1 MTARTPSSL
10 GPSDGR
16 RRGAQPDDKKPG
28 REPGT
33 GTATNPDK
41 SRPARLGFAASP
53 LRLWLALLLSV
64 AGAVLAYLG
73 VRQGLVVDGPPPAFH
88 SGVLLLVLAAAPP
101 VLAIL
106 GVIFGRAPTAAG
118 ILAGAGLLA
127 PGLALVD
134 AQVLAD
140 ALAVSRP
147 EFFVPTS
154 LAALTAA
161 PGAYLLLAGHV
172 AAGVAGLLAAGR
184 AGAGPD
190 SDYYAALDAGLD
202 TSGRGR
208 AIGWALAA
216 GCVSVVGLVFPPFAS
231 DNAFIVAQDLIASPD
246 LVRYGGLLIVITVL
260 IGAVAAAVNPRP
272 PLARGMALGLFLAL
286 AWLVV
291 PQLAAVARVDWLHL
305 EPWPLFAIIP
315 IGLLA
320 AVLFFVGDDS
330 RDTEQKD
337 VQLSGSPL
345 LTGILG
351 VLTGVAAILGAS
363 ASLVVADV
371 DQPESFANRQLLP
384 AGILIV
390 LLSVGLFTRWAFAIR
405 PAFVVALAAVPLVGL
420 GALDTAFTAT
430 SAGNVMPGIAVT
442 TVETRVGAAVWFIIA
457 AFVLAAAGA
466 VGAVITGGAERDDV
480 DRSKRDLHLR
490 YGIPAAGGVLLAIG
504 AFTSPMIKAPG
515 YTPPGIWTDFRLA
528 SWGLLIGLL
537 VVVGAAVV
545 AALARPV
552 RAAGLLAGAAVVAGI
567 HLLELP
573 LTGDRVAGAQAGGG
587 TWLSLACLVILVA
600 AAVAAATDPD
610 RAAE

>member
-1 MTARTPSSL
+1 MTARTRSSL

-16 RRGAQPDDKKPG
+16 RRGAQPDGKKPG
-28 REPGT
+28 GEPGN
-33 GTATNPDK
+33 GTAKDTSHPT
-41 SRPARLGFAASP
+41 RLGFAASP

-64 AGAVLAYLG
+64 AGAVLAYVG
-73 VRQGLVVDGPPPAFH
+73 VRQGLVDGPPPAFS
-88 SGVLLLVLAAAPP
+88 SGGLLLILAAAPP

-106 GVIFGRAPTAAG
+106 AVLFGRAPTAAG

-134 AQVLAD
+134 AQVLSD

-154 LAALTAA
+154 LAALSPAS
-161 PGAYLLLAGHV
+161 GAYLLLAGHV
-172 AAGVAGLLAAGR
+172 VAVIAGLLAAGR
-184 AGAGPD
+184 AGADPD

-216 GCVSVVGLVFPPFAS
+216 GSVSVVGLLFPPFKS
-231 DNAFIVAQDLIASPD
+231 DNAFIVAQDLIASPA
-246 LVRYGGLLIVITVL
+246 LVRYGGLLIVLTIL

-337 VQLSGSPL
+337 IQLSGSPL

-351 VLTGVAAILGAS
+351 VLTGIAAI
-363 ASLVVADV
+363 VADV

-384 AGILIV
+384 AGILII
-390 LLSVGLFTRWAFAIR
+390 LLSVGLFTRWASAVR

-430 SAGNVMPGIAVT
+430 SAGNLMPGIAVT

-466 VGAVITGGAERDDV
+466 VAAAITGGAERDDV
-480 DRSKRDLHLR
+480 DRSKRNLHLR
-490 YGIPAAGGVLLAIG
+490 YAIPAAGGVLFAIG
-504 AFTSPMIKAPG
+504 AFTSPMIKASG

-587 TWLSLACLVILVA
+587 TWLSLACFVALLA

-610 RAAE
+610 KATE